1 MVSHPLRNANV
12 PTVIGRSP
20 RILIRAYA
28 GETIIGAPVRGQSWV
43 SRRRTIREVGE
54 SRVGRVSLDDREV
67 SVGFGVEPESEDPD
81 VTNFRDQR
89 VRKLAGNRKVGVPC
103 LRIVQVR

>member
-1 MVSHPLRNANV
+1 MVSHPLCNANV

-20 RILIRAYA
+20 RILIRADA
-28 GETIIGAPVRGQSWV
+28 GETIIGTPVRGQSWV

-54 SRVGRVSLDDREV
+54 SRVGRVSLDDREG
-67 SVGFGVEPESEDPD
+67 SVGFGVEPEPEDPD

-89 VRKLAGNRKVGVPC
+89 VRNLAAKRKVGV
-103 LRIVQVR
+103 RRVRT